1 MNYYDTRSAPRA
13 AYDKALAFEICD
25 RYGNGEMLG
34 EILAQPGM
42 PEAATFFRWV
52 DEHPELD
59 QQFHATGELRK
70 MLAEQNYALG
80 LMEKEKR
87 SQAKYRARAWEEM
100 YSLIGEPPVLST
112 ENEDAHAQLLT
123 VFTER
128 LQPQDIIAQLLVK
141 QAVDATWEE
150 KRFAREKAQLPERA
164 YHEELETRAQT
175 QAHAQEPGKET
186 DCMVTKSATALDH
199 SRGLENK
206 FPYYQALDRVQ
217 MQAARRR
224 AHALRELERWNKG
237 LGREARELSD
247 RSVWGEAI
255 CPAKPPAQDP
265 APLASTGEERR

>member
-1 MNYYDTRSAPRA
+1 MNYHDPRSAPRA
-13 AYDKALAFEICD
+13 GYDKALAFEICD
-25 RYGNGEMLG
+25 RYGNGEILA

-52 DEHPELD
+52 DEHPELA
-59 QQFHATGELRK
+59 QQFRATGELRK
-70 MLAEQNYALG
+70 MLAEQNDALE
-80 LMEKEKR
+80 LTKKEER
-87 SQAKYRARAWEEM
+87 SQAKYRARAWQET
-100 YSLIGEPPVLST
+100 YSLIGAPPVLST
-112 ENEDAHAQLLT
+112 ESEEAYAQLLS

-150 KRFAREKAQLPERA
+150 IRFAREKTQLPERA
-164 YHEELETRAQT
+164 YQEELNVQAQ
-175 QAHAQEPGKET
+175 AQEPGKET
-186 DCMVTKSATALDH
+186 DCMLTKSATALDH

-206 FPYYQALDRVQ
+206 FPYYQALDRAQ

-224 AHALRELERWNKG
+224 AHALRELDRWNKG

-247 RSVWGEAI
+247 RSVWADAI

-265 APLASTGEERR
+265 APPAPTGEERR